1 MAITKQSFNKG
12 KDKSNVN
19 LLSNILT
26 ILGTPWFVVT
36 KVDLREIY
44 QELNFSKV
52 IIIIPMLILF
62 PLVGFK
68 LFIYYSDL
76 QG

>member
-12 KDKSNVN
+12 KDNSNVN

-36 KVDLREIY
+36 KVGLREIY

-52 IIIIPMLILF
+52 FIIIPMLLLF